1 MKRPPRGFLL
11 GLAAASGAASVM
23 YQIVWMR
30 RLALI
35 FGRTLSGS
43 AIFGSTPFGSAG
55 LASSA
60 TLLAFFGGIAIGALI
75 WGRVADRR
83 PQSTLILFA
92 AVQTATGFYGFASP
106 GIFRGV
112 QALYFAAYPS
122 LGESRGSICGC
133 AVAVQR
139 ARLAAAGDPDGRDI
153 ALAGALLGPPLGH
166 YLGTGHC
173 LAGGWSLKRAESWA
187 AREQFTGGACWARLE
202 ALPRRHTACCP
213 PWG

>member
-35 FGRTLSGS
+35 FGRTLSGGT
-43 AIFGSTPFGSAG
+43 IFGGTVFGSTPFGRTPFGSMG

-106 GIFRGV
+106 GIFRGAQV
-112 QALYFAAYPS
+112 LYVAAYPS
-122 LGESRGSICGC
+122 LASH
-133 AVAVQR
+133 
-139 ARLAAAGDPDGRDI
+139 AA
-153 ALAGALLGPPLGH
+153 LFAGAQLLFSGLALLLPAILMGGTLPLLGLWGRYVNPCG
-166 YLGTGHC
+166 
-173 LAGGWSLKRAESWA
+173 
-187 AREQFTGGACWARLE
+187 GGA
-202 ALPRRHTACCP
+202 
-213 PWG
+213 